1 MIRQK
6 LFAIFAGASL
16 ALTAT
21 ISLAADPQPAAK
33 VKIAVFDFELEDTSA
48 GGGIIAQDSY
58 DTTYL
63 AESTAKAKS
72 MLEESGRYVAVSTAN
87 ADLEATKKFGIRN
100 CGNCEAGIALK
111 LGADEAMT
119 GTVTRVNRTE
129 YTLLI
134 RILDAH
140 TGSEISTSYTNL
152 RMGANYAWPRGVK
165 WLMENQVLT
174 KKAGK

>member
-1 MIRQK
+1 VGK
-6 LFAIFAGASL
+6 LPGNGDIAAG
-16 ALTAT
+16 
-21 ISLAADPQPAAK
+21 
-33 VKIAVFDFELEDTSA
+33 
-48 GGGIIAQDSY
+48 
-58 DTTYL
+58 
-63 AESTAKAKS
+63 
-72 MLEESGRYVAVSTAN
+72 
-87 ADLEATKKFGIRN
+87 DLPKPSRKFGIRN

-119 GTVTRVNRTE
+119 GTVTRVNRTG

-140 TGSEISTSYTNL
+140 TGSKISTSYTNL

-165 WLMENQVLT
+165 WLMENQVLP